1 MRNPL
6 YDFPY
11 GYDEGGLYESS
22 VVDGRTA
29 EQIAIDEKQS
39 QDIEQEKERSIG
51 VDGSNQR
58 RYKTLRTPSI
68 Q

>member
-51 VDGSNQR
+51 VDEEQ
-58 RYKTLRTPSI
+58 
-68 Q
+68 